1 MVYLPYAN
9 GGKMGLNKLKA
20 ILVTLNLACLADKP
34 IYLMFVRHAEK
45 QAIFPNN
52 LSVPG
57 WQRADLLAK
66 LLTGEV
72 KGHPCLDE
80 FLEKHKITEVFA
92 DQPTNEKPSIRTIE
106 TVTPYS
112 QLTGKDINLNWTK
125 TENINLIKQIINNKE
140 NDGKLFLFAVSHGRP
155 MNRVMEFFNLS
166 NITGEWDK
174 NRYDWLWI
182 LVVQNSQAKLISLPQ
197 QLVKTDVTQFM
208 VEKSADLNL
217 VCPNYYQ
224 RISSL

>member
-1 MVYLPYAN
+1 MVYLHYDN
-9 GGKMGLNKLKA
+9 GGKMGLNKLKL
-20 ILVTLNLACLADKP
+20 ILVTLNLACFADKP

-72 KGHPCLDE
+72 EGHPCLNE
-80 FLEKHKITEVFA
+80 FLDNHKITEVFA
-92 DQPTNEKPSIRTIE
+92 DKPTKEKPSIRTIE
-106 TVTPYS
+106 TITPYS
-112 QLTGKDINLNWTK
+112 QLTGKDINLTWAK
-125 TENINLIKQIINNKE
+125 TENISLIEQIISNKE

-155 MNRVMEFFNLS
+155 MNRVMQYFNLS

-174 NRYDWLWI
+174 NRYD
-182 LVVQNSQAKLISLPQ
+182 
-197 QLVKTDVTQFM
+197 
-208 VEKSADLNL
+208 
-217 VCPNYYQ
+217 
-224 RISSL
+224 